1 VKLPERDV
9 LSEVQIQLQFGHPP
23 TIVVLDSSGG
33 WASNVE
39 EHLKA
44 AEVALER
51 GDYASALALLSPLLD
66 RPQTARPL
74 ILIGQAFI
82 RLDIH
87 GEAAAAFERAAELE
101 PSAANVL
108 LGKAAVC
115 HLRAGGKDSALAL
128 AIRVMKQDN
137 RNVDA
142 AFVLASVFSEAG
154 DMSIVD
160 LVKNTLV
167 ISDEPEHLELAAR
180 LIGDDFR
187 NQNNLLLHAKLRRLK
202 PDDQAIRFRLL
213 DLARIYCDYDILD
226 AENAALAEDIGQG
239 REDILRWE
247 TPLSN
252 LSWCGDER
260 LNRIPENVF
269 GLEPAPPG
277 QAERRRAFF
286 AKTHHWGETIRIGYL
301 SSDFWPGHATMKL
314 LSRVLQLHDRTAFD
328 VTLFCHTPAEF
339 VTPEAEAMRQSWGR
353 IVPVAGL
360 DDAAAAGLIRERG
373 VDILVDLKGHTGGS
387 RSVILNHMAAPV
399 QVSWLGFPG
408 SLSHVDCDYVIG
420 DTSVLPESSR
430 PQYHERFCR
439 LPDSYQ
445 PNDPVARPLPA
456 PQTRAQWGLPE
467 DRFVFASFNATKK
480 ITPETLALWAGI
492 LGDVPGSILW
502 LLCDHPLAQAN
513 ILKRLA
519 ALGITSDRVV
529 FARRADYGQHISR
542 LALADLALDSFPY
555 NGHTTTSEKLWAG
568 LPVVTK
574 RGRNFASRVSESLL
588 SAVGLADLVA
598 DDENGFRRL
607 AIGFA
612 TDPAGLAAIRERLA
626 AARATAPLFDAEGFC
641 RHLESAYRSMA
652 ATARR
657 GEPPAH
663 FDVMPPS
670 SAAVR

>member
-1 VKLPERDV
+1 M
-9 LSEVQIQLQFGHPP
+9 
-23 TIVVLDSSGG
+23 
-33 WASNVE
+33 E

-44 AEVALER
+44 AEIAFQR
-51 GDYASALALLSPLLD
+51 GDYPAALAMLSPLLD
-66 RPQTARPL
+66 DPQTARPL
-74 ILIGQAFI
+74 LLTA
-82 RLDIH
+82 RALMKLDMH

-108 LGKAAVC
+108 LGKAAAC
-115 HLRAGGKDSALAL
+115 HLRAGEKDGAVAL

-142 AFVLASVFSEAG
+142 AFVLASIFSEAG
-154 DMSIVD
+154 DVSIVD

-187 NQNNLLLHAKLRRLK
+187 NQHNLLLHAKLRRLK

-213 DLARIYCDYDILD
+213 DLARIYCDYDIVD
-226 AENAALAEDIGQG
+226 AENATLAEDIGQG
-239 REDILRWE
+239 REDLLRWE

-277 QAERRRAFF
+277 QKERRRAFF
-286 AKTHHWGETIRIGYL
+286 AKTHQWGETIRLGYL

-353 IVPVAGL
+353 IVPVGAL
-360 DDAAAAGLIRERG
+360 DDAAAAQRIREHG
-373 VDILVDLKGHTGGS
+373 IDILVDLKGHTGGG

-399 QVSWLGFPG
+399 QAGWLGFPG

-420 DTSVLPESSR
+420 DTFVLPESSR
-430 PQYHERFCR
+430 PQYHEKFCR

-480 ITPETLALWAGI
+480 ITPETLSLWAGI
-492 LGDVPGSILW
+492 LRDVPGSVLW

-519 ALGITSDRVV
+519 ALGIPSDRIV

-568 LPVVTK
+568 LPVITS
-574 RGRNFASRVSESLL
+574 RGSNFASRVSESLL

-598 DDENGFRRL
+598 DDEDGFRRL
-607 AIGFA
+607 AIGLA
-612 TDPAGLAAIRERLA
+612 TDPDRLAAIGDRLA
-626 AARATAPLFDAEGFC
+626 AARATAPLFDAERFC

-652 ATARR
+652 AIARR

-663 FDVMPPS
+663 FDVMPRSPT
-670 SAAVR
+670 AVR